1 MLKPRA
7 RLIFCLLLLPWLVTC
22 PAGAESPP
30 SGMMKLQFS
39 VTPDAQVVTRGSD
52 VEKNLGWASQIKAI
66 DLDRVEFDGER
77 KEVQFKFL
85 VPIWF
90 GRVWESSWQ
99 TATYDE
105 LRKAGTFP
113 PSGTVKLPI
122 PLLLRFQSAAGFE
135 FFLLALTGLLL
146 TTGWVA
152 KRRKVSSAGP
162 SEVRFSDY
170 TLIEQV
176 GSGGMGEVYRART
189 AGGEIVAL
197 KSLLP
202 HISQQEDFRKRFL
215 RESATLQS
223 LQHRHLLRHEAD
235 GIDPEGRLFV
245 VTEFLQGQTLKEVL
259 KSGDYHPPHL
269 ASDVLEQIGSCLQY
283 LHDQKMIHRDVK
295 PDNIF
300 RCDDGT
306 LKLMDLGLVWG
317 DEMTVLT
324 MTGQVMGTPAYI
336 SPDQINGEPI
346 AASDQYS
353 LGIVLYEILTGQR
366 PFRQPKPEILLYQH
380 LKVAPE
386 RPSAV
391 EPRIPPEVE
400 EAVLKMLE
408 KDPEARFDSMETAR
422 SALSDKLL
430 HLNWASEQDDTN
442 TIDTSLESSS

>member
-1 MLKPRA
+1 
-7 RLIFCLLLLPWLVTC
+7 
-22 PAGAESPP
+22 
-30 SGMMKLQFS
+30 MKLQFS
-39 VTPDAQVVTRGSD
+39 IKPDAQVVTRGSD
-52 VEKNLGWASQIKAI
+52 AEKNLGWASEIRAL
-66 DLDRVEFDGER
+66 DLDRLEVEGER

-85 VPIWF
+85 VPLWF
-90 GRVWESSWQ
+90 GEVWESSWQ

-105 LRKAGTFP
+105 LRRAGTFP
-113 PSGTVKLPI
+113 PSGTLELPL
-122 PLLLRFQSAAGFE
+122 PLLSRFQSAVSFE
-135 FFLLALTGLLL
+135 LLVLVTVGLALTAGFALR
-146 TTGWVA
+146 
-152 KRRKVSSAGP
+152 RRKLSSDTP
-162 SEVRFSDY
+162 SEVKFSDY

-176 GSGGMGEVYRART
+176 GSGGMGEVYRARN
-189 AGGEIVAL
+189 AGGETVAV

-245 VTEFLQGQTLKEVL
+245 VTEFLKGQTLKEVL
-259 KSGDYHPPHL
+259 RSGDYHPPHL

-300 RCDDGT
+300 RCEDGT

-336 SPDQINGEPI
+336 SPDQVSGKPLP
-346 AASDQYS
+346 ASDQYS

-391 EPRIPPEVE
+391 EPRIPSEVE
-400 EAVLKMLE
+400 EALLRMLE
-408 KDPEARFDSMETAR
+408 KDPENRFDSIETAR
-422 SALSDKLL
+422 AAIADKLL
-430 HLNWASEQDDTN
+430 YLNWKSGDDDTT
-442 TIDTSLESSS
+442 TIDTSFEMPS